1 MTAKRTPSLSSSP
14 AVGEAIRV
22 RGLVQGVGF
31 RPAVWHIAR
40 ECGLTGEVLNDGD
53 GVLIRAFAPTTA
65 LDTFA
70 ARLLA
75 EAPPLARIDSLERT
89 PLVLDVGEEQPTD
102 FCITKSAATPAN
114 TGIVPDAAICP
125 ACLAEVMDRANR
137 RYRYPFT
144 NCTHCGPRLSIIRA
158 LPYDRPQTSMAAF
171 PMCPD
176 CQAEYD
182 TPADRRFH
190 AQPNACP
197 ECGPHVWLEDANGFP
212 VPLGPA
218 PDAIAR
224 AAELIAGGAIVAVK
238 GVGGFHLACD
248 AGNAEA
254 VRQLRVRKH
263 RDHKPLAL
271 MARDTSMVRRYVS
284 VDDAEAALLE
294 HRAAPIVLLRHMQS
308 ASQREALADE
318 LAPDIAPGQNTLG
331 FMLPYTPLHHLLMR
345 ALSRPIVLTS
355 GNLSEEPQCTAN
367 GDARARLAGIADFWL
382 LHDRDI
388 VNRLDDSVARVAWG
402 GLRIIRR
409 ARGFAPEPLRLPTGF
424 EDAPPVLAMGGALKT
439 AFCLLRSGE
448 AVLSQ
453 HIGDLDNPATLAD
466 YRAMLGLY
474 RQLYA
479 FTPQAV
485 AVDLH
490 PDYPSTTEGERLA
503 NEAGGLPVIRTQ
515 HHHAHIAACMAECG
529 VSPDTNAVLGVAL
542 DGLGLGDD
550 GTIWG
555 GEFLAATYADYR
567 RLAHFAPV
575 PMLGGDAATR
585 EPWRNAYAHIA
596 RALGWEAAADEF
608 SRVPFIEFM
617 RGKQLGIL
625 DTMMRQGLNAPEAS
639 SAGRLFDAVAAVIG
653 ISRERVSYEG
663 QAAIELEAL
672 ATTAMAM
679 DSADATPYSFSEE
692 SAPKGSPL
700 ILGFAQMWRAVLAD
714 IAEGAAPA
722 LIAARFHKGLA
733 AAVAQLA
740 TRLATQEQL
749 ETVVL
754 TGGAFQNRLMLEGV
768 ASALDSAGLRVLT
781 PQSIPT
787 NDGGLALGQAVIAA
801 ARLSE

>member
-1 MTAKRTPSLSSSP
+1 MTAKRTPSLSISS

-53 GVLIRAFAPTTA
+53 GVLIRAFAPPA
-65 LDTFA
+65 AIDAFA
-70 ARLLA
+70 ARLQA
-75 EAPPLARIDSLERT
+75 EAPPLARIDSIERT
-89 PLVLDVGEEQPTD
+89 PLALDVGETQPAD
-102 FCITKSAATPAN
+102 FCIAKSAATPAN
-114 TGIVPDAAICP
+114 TGIVPDAATCP
-125 ACLAEVMDRANR
+125 ACLAEVMDLANR

-158 LPYDRPQTSMAAF
+158 LPYDRPQTSMAVF

-182 TPADRRFH
+182 NPADRRFH

-197 ECGPHVWLEDANGFP
+197 VCGPRVWLEDADGSP
-212 VPLGPA
+212 VPPGSA
-218 PDAIAR
+218 VDAIVC

-238 GVGGFHLACD
+238 GIGGFHLACD

-254 VRQLRVRKH
+254 VRQLRARKH
-263 RDHKPLAL
+263 RNHKPLAL
-271 MARDTSMVRRYVS
+271 MARDIAMVRRYAS
-284 VDDAEAALLE
+284 VEDAEAALLE
-294 HRAAPIVLLRHMQS
+294 HRAAPIVLLQRIQP
-308 ASQREALADE
+308 ASQEETQSDD

-345 ALSRPIVLTS
+345 ALNRPIVLTS
-355 GNLSEEPQCTAN
+355 GNLSEEPQCTTN
-367 GDARARLAGIADFWL
+367 DDARTRLAGIADYWL

-402 GLRIIRR
+402 QACIIRR
-409 ARGFAPEPLRLPTGF
+409 ARGFAPEPLRLPSGF
-424 EDAPPVLAMGGALKT
+424 EDAAPVLAMGGALKS
-439 AFCLLRSGE
+439 AFCLLRGGE

-453 HIGDLDNPATLAD
+453 HIGDLDDPATLAD
-466 YRAMLGLY
+466 YGAMLGLY

-490 PDYPSTTEGERLA
+490 SDYPSTTEGERLA
-503 NEAGGLPVIRTQ
+503 NETGGLPVIRIQ
-515 HHHAHIAACMAECG
+515 HHHAHVAACMAECG
-529 VSPDTNAVLGVAL
+529 VPLSAPPVLGVAL
-542 DGLGLGDD
+542 DGIGLGDD

-555 GEFLAATYADYR
+555 AEFLAVTYTGYR

-585 EPWRNAYAHIA
+585 EPWRNAYAHIT
-596 RALGWEAAADEF
+596 RALGWEAAASEF
-608 SRVPFIEFM
+608 HHLPFIEFM
-617 RGKQLGIL
+617 RGKQLAIL
-625 DTMMRQGLNAPEAS
+625 DVMMRRGLNAPEAS
-639 SAGRLFDAVAAVIG
+639 SAGRLFDAVAAAIG
-653 ISRERVSYEG
+653 ICRERVSYEG

-672 ATTAMAM
+672 AAPAM
-679 DSADATPYSFSEE
+679 DSADATPYPFCVKAPSEC
-692 SAPKGSPL
+692 SPL
-700 ILGFAQMWRAVLAD
+700 MLSFATMWRAILAD
-714 IAEGAAPA
+714 IMRGTETA

-733 AAVAQLA
+733 AAVANLA
-740 TRLATQEQL
+740 VRLAAREHL
-749 ETVVL
+749 NTVAL
-754 TGGAFQNRLMLEGV
+754 TGGVFQNRLMLEGV
-768 ASALDSAGLRVLT
+768 ASALDSTGLRVLA
-781 PQSIPT
+781 PQSSPA

-801 ARLSE
+801 ARISE